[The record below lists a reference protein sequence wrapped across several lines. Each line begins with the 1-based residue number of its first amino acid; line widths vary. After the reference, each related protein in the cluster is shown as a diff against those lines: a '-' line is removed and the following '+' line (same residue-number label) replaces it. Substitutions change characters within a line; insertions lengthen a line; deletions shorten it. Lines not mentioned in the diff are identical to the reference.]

1 MLKWLA
7 RTMPLAALALG
18 LGTLA
23 GDAGRALAGS
33 VAGHPVEGQIGLQ
46 QPVTEVMREIHS
58 FYDLTNIVII
68 AIAIFVLLLMIIVV
82 WKFNEK
88 SNPVPSVTTHNTFLE
103 VAWTVVPI
111 FILVMLAIPSFK
123 LLMLQYTYPKPDLTI
138 KATGN
143 AWFWEHQYPD
153 LGGFT
158 ITSNYVSDE
167 SVIKAKMAVDLRP
180 GIEQAASNKDP
191 KEVSK
196 EVTKAVNAEYG
207 KRYKDLSPLELSQRL
222 YDDAQP
228 IWLSRKQPR
237 LLAVDNEI
245 VVPVNKVTHMLIT
258 SNDVIHNWT
267 IPSFGSKQDAV
278 PGRVTS
284 TWFRPEIEGMY
295 YGQCSELCG
304 LNHAFM
310 PIGVRVVSEQVF
322 ADWSGAMKAKDKAK
336 ASAILEKV
344 AAVQDGRE
352 VNTPVADASK

>member
-1 MLKWLA
+1 MLKWLLRA
-7 RTMPLAALALG
+7 MPLAALALG
-18 LGTLA
+18 LGSLA
-23 GDAGRALAGS
+23 GGALAES
-33 VAGHPVEGQIGLQ
+33 APGHPVEGQIGLQ
-46 QPVTEVMREIHS
+46 APVTEVMREIHS

-88 SNPVPSVTTHNTFLE
+88 SNPTPTATTHNTFLE

-111 FILVMLAIPSFK
+111 FILVMMAIPSFK

-158 ITSNYVSDE
+158 ITSNYISDE
-167 SVIKAKMAVDLRP
+167 SVIKTKMAADLRP
-180 GIEQAASNKDP
+180 TIEQTATNKDP
-191 KEVSK
+191 KEVTK

-228 IWLSRKQPR
+228 LWFAKKQPR
-237 LLAVDNEI
+237 LLAVDNAI
-245 VVPVNKVTHMLIT
+245 VVPVNKVTHMLVT

-267 IPSFGSKQDAV
+267 IPSFGSKVDAV

-284 TWFRPEIEGMY
+284 TWFRPEVEGVY

-310 PIGVRVVSEQVF
+310 PISVRVVSEAVF
-322 ADWSGAMKAKDKAK
+322 AEWSGAMKSKDKEKAK
-336 ASAILEKV
+336 AILDKV
-344 AAVQDGRE
+344 AAIQDGVE
-352 VNTPVADASK
+352 TATPVADASK